1 MGWYSWRIR
10 KPRRSLSLTVGLL
23 RIQAKSGNSSL
34 RKYRWT
40 SVSWAVWVHSVD
52 FFILCYVFYCFLVP
66 WFTCGQDYH
75 WTGIYHWSLSEDEG
89 KLPAAFMKV
98 LWLVITC
105 FFMHFLFSAIH
116 RKAAE
121 DTVSDFVSVH
131 KRDQVYRCEVKGMII
146 FHSEAYVAFPRTW
159 SEGSQIDEM
168 VKNKKLGMK
177 CVMSSQL
184 SSLCEIICDLLP

>member
-1 MGWYSWRIR
+1 MIFLTYTQIKKITVIDSRAVADTS
-10 KPRRSLSLTVGLL
+10 KKQKFKLAQVSLNQCLLSSLSAFCG
-23 RIQAKSGNSSL
+23 
-34 RKYRWT
+34 
-40 SVSWAVWVHSVD
+40 
-52 FFILCYVFYCFLVP
+52 FFLLCYVLYCFLVP

-89 KLPAAFMKV
+89 KLPAAFMKF

-105 FFMHFLFSAIH
+105 FFIHFLFSAIH

-146 FHSEAYVAFPRTW
+146 FHSEAYVAFLRTW